1 MKIYAFGVRED
12 ERAAFE
18 KYEKEYDLEL
28 SCTKE
33 VLSLSNIDLVKGCDG
48 VTILG
53 MHTYGKEELDKLK
66 EYGVKCLTTR
76 SIGYDHIDVAYAR
89 EIGLKVCNA
98 AYPPTGVAEYTIM
111 MILLCLRNY
120 KQSLWRTQVNDYSL
134 TGLIGREINHLTIG
148 VVGTGRIGMN
158 VIQALSGFGGKIIAY
173 DPHENEE
180 VKKYATY
187 VSLEEVYAKADV
199 ITFHM
204 PLLEDTYHMV
214 NNESIA
220 RMKDG
225 VVLINCARGSL
236 MNIDALIENI
246 ENCKIGALGLDC
258 IEEEEG
264 IVHRNFKSDIISNRK
279 MAYLRQFPNV
289 VHTQHMAF
297 YTDVAVE
304 SMVQY
309 GLYGIMEIV
318 NGRDYANDLTK

>member
-1 MKIYAFGVRED
+1 
-12 ERAAFE
+12 
-18 KYEKEYDLEL
+18 
-28 SCTKE
+28 
-33 VLSLSNIDLVKGCDG
+33 
-48 VTILG
+48 

-76 SIGYDHIDVAYAR
+76 SIGY
-89 EIGLKVCNA
+89 
-98 AYPPTGVAEYTIM
+98 
-111 MILLCLRNY
+111 
-120 KQSLWRTQVNDYSL
+120 
-134 TGLIGREINHLTIG
+134 
-148 VVGTGRIGMN
+148 
-158 VIQALSGFGGKIIAY
+158 
-173 DPHENEE
+173 
-180 VKKYATY
+180 
-187 VSLEEVYAKADV
+187 ADV

-220 RMKDG
+220 KMKDG

-264 IVHRNFKSDIISNRK
+264 IVHRNFKSDIISKRK